1 MRGADS
7 KSVHRLLELLPDGML
22 VVTEDGRIAAANEL
36 ADTLFGYPPQGL
48 LGLRV
53 EGLIPAHSR
62 ERHINQRRRFNNN
75 PHRRPMGEGLPLRA
89 LRADGTEF
97 PVEVS
102 LSPFEFLGEPATL
115 AAVRDITE
123 RIRAQRE
130 ILRLHEER
138 EKLVGNIAHELNNP
152 LQSAVYA
159 VHLVN
164 GEAERLGPK
173 VQQQLKVLSE
183 SLDRIAVL
191 SRQLLKVRP
200 SGDQVSA
207 EK

>member
-1 MRGADS
+1 M
-7 KSVHRLLELLPDGML
+7 LPDATL
-22 VVTEDGRIAAANEL
+22 VVTDDGRIAAANEL
-36 ADTLFGYPPQGL
+36 AAALFRRPPQGL

-53 EGLIPAHSR
+53 EDLIPAHVR
-62 ERHINQRRRFNNN
+62 EKHIEQRRGFNAN
-75 PHRRPMGEGLPLRA
+75 PHRRPMGEGLQLRA

-102 LSPFEFLGEPATL
+102 LSPFEFLDQPATL

-123 RIRAQRE
+123 RVKAQRE

-159 VHLVN
+159 VHLLN
-164 GEAERLGPK
+164 GGAQRLGPNG
-173 VQQQLKVLSE
+173 QQQINIVAE
-183 SLDRIAVL
+183 SLDRIAAL
-191 SRQLLKVRP
+191 SRELLNLKP
-200 SGDQVSA
+200 GGDQV
-207 EK
+207 